1 MYPENLRYSSEHEWV
16 QEIDGNVVRIGITD
30 YAVSSLGDIVYVSM
44 AQVGEEVARDD
55 AAGQIDSPKASADVY
70 APVSGIVVA
79 VNEALEDSPEL
90 VNEDCYGKGWL
101 LEIEMSNPEDL
112 SHLMDAEG
120 YKSLVE
126 S

>member
-16 QEIDGNVVRIGITD
+16 QKGDGNVVRIGITD

-79 VNEALEDSPEL
+79 VNEGLEDSPEL

-101 LEIEMSNPEDL
+101 IEIEMTDPEEL
-112 SHLMDAEG
+112 SQLMDAAG